1 MDNQILRDLFEA
13 FADASAT
20 LGHDGELRTEA
31 VATRA
36 RLPED
41 RIGKGGQ
48 LQEWMEDWDLDA
60 PEQQHRHVSHLYGL
74 YPSLQIDPL
83 ETPELAKAAQ
93 VVLERRGDDATGWGI
108 GWRLNLWARLGNG
121 NRAAEVLVKLLTPE
135 RTYPN
140 LMDAH
145 PPFQIDGNFG
155 GAAGI
160 VEMLVQSRPGELRLL
175 PALPEQWSSGSLKG
189 VRIRGGHTVDLSW
202 QAGKLSSLRITAGH
216 SGPLTIRQ
224 PAGVLEVQ
232 LREGEVWEGR

>member
-1 MDNQILRDLFEA
+1 
-13 FADASAT
+13 
-20 LGHDGELRTEA
+20 
-31 VATRA
+31 
-36 RLPED
+36 
-41 RIGKGGQ
+41 
-48 LQEWMEDWDLDA
+48 
-60 PEQQHRHVSHLYGL
+60 
-74 YPSLQIDPL
+74 
-83 ETPELAKAAQ
+83 
-93 VVLERRGDDATGWGI
+93 
-108 GWRLNLWARLGNG
+108 
-121 NRAAEVLVKLLTPE
+121 
-135 RTYPN
+135 
-140 LMDAH
+140 MDAH